1 MSLTVYVVDDSPLV
15 RERIEALLMR
25 IDGARIVGHAE
36 DADEAIAR
44 IPALLPQVVILD
56 LKLARGNGFD
66 VLRALRE
73 RAPQVE
79 VYLLSN
85 SASPAYRRCAERL
98 GARGYFDKT
107 QEFGQLMGLLAQ
119 RAYAEL

>member
-56 LKLARGNGFD
+56 QRLARGSGFD

-73 RAPQVE
+73 LAPQVA

-85 SASPAYRRCAERL
+85 FASPAYRRIAERL

-107 QEFGQLMGLLAQ
+107 QEFGQLMDLLAQ
-119 RAYAEL
+119 RAAE

>member
-1 MSLTVYVVDDSPLV
+1 MPLTVYIVDDSPLV
-15 RERIEALLMR
+15 RQRIEALLVR
-25 IDGARIVGHAE
+25 IDGARIVGYAE

-56 LKLARGNGFD
+56 LRLARGNGFD

-73 RAPQVE
+73 QAPQVE

-85 SASPAYRRCAERL
+85 FASPAYRRSAELL

-107 QEFGQLMGLLAQ
+107 QEFEQLMDLLAQ
-119 RAYAEL
+119 RARAEL